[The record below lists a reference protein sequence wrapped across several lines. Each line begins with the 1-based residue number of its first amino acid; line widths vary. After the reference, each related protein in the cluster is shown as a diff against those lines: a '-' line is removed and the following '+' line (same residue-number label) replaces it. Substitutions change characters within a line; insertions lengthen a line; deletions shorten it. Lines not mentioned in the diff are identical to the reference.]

1 MAVPSVRR
9 GTHWKQSICNFW
21 VGEME
26 LSVFLLPRQWV
37 PTHQHN
43 LIEVTCT
50 HKKRFHKCS
59 GWSFRRVKQ
68 NKSIY
73 VSVQR
78 EYYVECEGSHVN
90 CRLSLWQVNDFCLP
104 TSCFS
109 QDLRIAV
116 YKIIK
121 LCFCKFALLL
131 KAFESLHGQLKVRVG
146 NISWP
151 PREKLV

>member
-1 MAVPSVRR
+1 MD
-9 GTHWKQSICNFW
+9 
-21 VGEME
+21 

-37 PTHQHN
+37 PTHHHN

-50 HKKRFHKCS
+50 HKMRFHKCS

-109 QDLRIAV
+109 QDLRIALN
-116 YKIIK
+116 KIIK
-121 LCFCKFALLL
+121 LCFVNL
-131 KAFESLHGQLKVRVG
+131 KAFESLDGQLKVRVG
-146 NISWP
+146 KISGTSRQISLIFERP
-151 PREKLV
+151 KIDRPKQTLLKRTDLPRIHK